1 MDTKQIYEKVQEH
14 YSLAANT
21 TNNTYG
27 HKVAKAFGYTEDE
40 LEQIPK
46 DANLGLSCGNPSA
59 IAKLKEGETVIDL
72 GSGAGFDVFLA
83 AKKVGVHG
91 KAIGIDMNNDML
103 ERANKNKEEAG
114 AENVLFVKSPIT
126 KIDLTNECAD
136 CIISN
141 CVVNLVPEHEKQLV
155 FNETFRLLK
164 PGGRLA
170 ISDILLKK
178 ELPDELKKSMALYVG
193 CISGASRVNEYEEYL
208 RNAGFRDILIVD
220 NKHDLNVY
228 NDTPRNDARS
238 SCCGKGCAAPA
249 SVDDPLVAFMSQ
261 SKHVDFN
268 EWAGSF
274 QVYALKPSS

>member
-1 MDTKQIYEKVQEH
+1 MTQ
-14 YSLAANT
+14 
-21 TNNTYG
+21 
-27 HKVAKAFGYTEDE
+27 
-40 LEQIPK
+40 
-46 DANLGLSCGNPSA
+46 
-59 IAKLKEGETVIDL
+59 
-72 GSGAGFDVFLA
+72 
-83 AKKVGVHG
+83 
-91 KAIGIDMNNDML
+91 DML
-103 ERANKNKEEAG
+103 ERANRNKEEAG

-208 RNAGFRDILIVD
+208 RNAGFRGRPMPKHVANHAEKWPLIVLPSNRYPD
-220 NKHDLNVY
+220 
-228 NDTPRNDARS
+228 
-238 SCCGKGCAAPA
+238 CG
-249 SVDDPLVAFMSQ
+249 Q
-261 SKHVDFN
+261 RT
-268 EWAGSF
+268 
-274 QVYALKPSS
+274 